1 MSEFKYKGRCFQCDN
16 GNDVDG
22 GEEGGE
28 FDLGARWAI
37 CNHFL
42 FAFLPAGLY

>member
-22 GEEGGE
+22 GGEEGGE

-37 CNHFL
+37 YNLHL
-42 FAFLPAGLY
+42 NL